1 MPLIK
6 CSTQCHVFSEGKKK
20 IMITTLS
27 RNEMSLITSI
37 RVDDE
42 DELSTL
48 V

>member
-1 MPLIK
+1 
-6 CSTQCHVFSEGKKK
+6 
-20 IMITTLS
+20 MITTLS

-37 RVDDE
+37 RVDEED